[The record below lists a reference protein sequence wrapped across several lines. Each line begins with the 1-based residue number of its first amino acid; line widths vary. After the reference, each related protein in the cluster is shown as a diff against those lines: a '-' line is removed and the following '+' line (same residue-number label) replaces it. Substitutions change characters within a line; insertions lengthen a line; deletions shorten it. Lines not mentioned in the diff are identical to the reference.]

1 MENQGEKPLQW
12 GPQKEHPKI
21 PPGLSFKE
29 YMKAQRIDGKRISW
43 NSWGGKLNLFPTT
56 KGRKDKHKKAVL
68 NQESGKQA
76 ARLGTPS
83 NGSLQGQQREQITDD
98 NAAEYGLTESGGD
111 DEEPNGAKK
120 TVSAT
125 GPGFSSSTKFPPTL
139 WAATDTSLVLSLRAP
154 QIHVINGEETSR
166 SKLNSGFNAC
176 SEARQVGQ
184 SLKLDYFLCS
194 YRVNFFDGTAAIGTI
209 RNYINADLDT
219 LWLTKTK
226 EVNVLPENIQWVC
239 GKCSMFEE
247 GTIRTLLNHEVSEV
261 LIVVGDFE
269 RCERMRDVS
278 FVPPSQRPH
287 YVKHAGREAK
297 KWGSQAFKK
306 KWSDME
312 EDIVNM
318 MDDLKLARAEARK
331 RAMNHGLDLDFLPSL
346 EDLSGW
352 KIPKVRFV
360 EAKTASLDWVRPSKE
375 NLEDIRQHWA

>member
-1 MENQGEKPLQW
+1 MEKLHPNIKSTSSAAMLQM
-12 GPQKEHPKI
+12 QKDQKLGLEQSEIRI
-21 PPGLSFKE
+21 PTELLTNLLARVNRLETELKSVKHELSTL
-29 YMKAQRIDGKRISW
+29 QQ
-43 NSWGGKLNLFPTT
+43 NCGGAFILFP
-56 KGRKDKHKKAVL
+56 KLPPELRRRVWF
-68 NQESGKQA
+68 
-76 ARLGTPS
+76 
-83 NGSLQGQQREQITDD
+83 
-98 NAAEYGLTESGGD
+98 
-111 DEEPNGAKK
+111 
-120 TVSAT
+120 
-125 GPGFSSSTKFPPTL
+125 FSF
-139 WAATDTSLVLSLRAP
+139 RAP
-154 QIHVINGEETSR
+154 QIHVINAEETSR
-166 SKLNSGFNAC
+166 SKLNSVFNAC

-194 YRVNFFDGTAAIGTI
+194 YRVNCFDGTAAIGTI

-239 GKCSMFEE
+239 GKCGWRQDPNDDTGRNCYSSPARKECTSSGIYVPFRCMAINFPAWRNPGAGSMFEE

-287 YVKHAGREAK
+287 HVKHAGREAK

-360 EAKTASLDWVRPSKE
+360 EAKTASLDWVRPPKE
-375 NLEDIRQHWA
+375 NLEDIRQH

>member
-1 MENQGEKPLQW
+1 
-12 GPQKEHPKI
+12 
-21 PPGLSFKE
+21 
-29 YMKAQRIDGKRISW
+29 
-43 NSWGGKLNLFPTT
+43 
-56 KGRKDKHKKAVL
+56 
-68 NQESGKQA
+68 
-76 ARLGTPS
+76 
-83 NGSLQGQQREQITDD
+83 
-98 NAAEYGLTESGGD
+98 
-111 DEEPNGAKK
+111 
-120 TVSAT
+120 
-125 GPGFSSSTKFPPTL
+125 
-139 WAATDTSLVLSLRAP
+139 
-154 QIHVINGEETSR
+154 VINGEETSR

-239 GKCSMFEE
+239 GKCEWRQDPNDDTGRSCYSSPARKECTSSGIYVPFRCMAINFPAWRNPGAGSMFEE

-331 RAMNHGLDLDFLPSL
+331 RAMNRMLYCLYFLCFAHIHLQMDWILISFPVWKTFPDGRSRRSGSL
-346 EDLSGW
+346 KPKLQALIGSGRQRKIW
-352 KIPKVRFV
+352 KILGSIER
-360 EAKTASLDWVRPSKE
+360 
-375 NLEDIRQHWA
+375 EDNGLWSICIYLFGELCSSAVW